1 MLHIGDI
8 VIVKGKYDYKPY
20 KCEII
25 ELQDGLMF
33 TYRNGYII
41 SCAKYS
47 DIIDKRRCKYEY

>member
-33 TYRNGYII
+33 TYRNG
-41 SCAKYS
+41 
-47 DIIDKRRCKYEY
+47 